1 MKNLILILSCFILFC
16 SCAVLDWP
24 KKVAGYSITNF
35 ENEQEGRFALDINL
49 PAKKAYNKCN
59 LFIFEK
65 HLKTNFKNDKKLYVV
80 ASQCSLIYEFCLDS
94 TEVGFFIKEKDEN
107 NSTVEIISNNVN
119 LAKFVYQQFK
129 EYSGL

>member
-1 MKNLILILSCFILFC
+1 MLIAKTVLFILFS
-16 SCAVLDWP
+16 SCAVVEYS
-24 KKVAGYSITNF
+24 KRIAGYSIANF
-35 ENEQEGRFALDINL
+35 ESEQEGRFSLDINL

-94 TEVGFFIKEKDEN
+94 TEVGFFVKEKDEN
-107 NSTVEIISNNVN
+107 SSIIEIISNNVN

-129 EYSGL
+129 EYSR